1 MLSSLIT
8 LLLFILILGLIILIH
23 EFGHFIFAK
32 KAGIYVYEF
41 SLGFGPK
48 LFSFRR
54 KNDETEYM
62 IRLIPLGGYVA
73 LAGESYEEDEEKTKK
88 DEETDKKEEKKKKG
102 KKEEVK
108 EEIKV
113 PEDQKLYNKSF
124 IRQFSVMVAGV
135 FNNFLLG
142 LLLLFIIGL
151 AYGSSFSTN
160 ELTGLKEGYPLYD
173 IGARDGDKITKING
187 KDISDFDDVLTQIA
201 IAGEGKEITVTYVSN
216 GKENTN
222 KIKPTKVKEKDEEKY
237 FYGIATKT
245 IEETGPLAALKY
257 AFYKFKSIF
266 KQLIIIIIS
275 LFTGK
280 LSINSL
286 SGPVGIYQ
294 VVGMA
299 QSSMYSLL
307 YLTAYL
313 SINVGFMNILPFPAF
328 DGGRAFLLIIEK
340 ITRKKVPL
348 KVETI
353 INNIG
358 FILLMG
364 LMVYITIKDVLN
376 LF

>member
-1 MLSSLIT
+1 MLSNLIT
-8 LLLFILILGLIILIH
+8 LLIFLLILGLIIFIH

-32 KAGIYVYEF
+32 KAGIHVYEF

-48 LFSFRR
+48 LFSFHR

-62 IRLIPLGGYVA
+62 VKLIPLGGYVA
-73 LAGESYEEDEEKTKK
+73 LAGETYEEEEPDKK
-88 DEETDKKEEKKKKG
+88 DDKKDKKEDKKEEI
-102 KKEEVK
+102 V
-108 EEIKV
+108 V
-113 PEDQKLYNKSF
+113 PEDKKLYNKSF
-124 IRQFSVMVAGV
+124 LRQFSVMVAGV

-142 LLLLFIIGL
+142 LLLLFIMGL
-151 AYGSSFSTN
+151 CYGSEFSTN
-160 ELTGLKEGYPLYD
+160 ELEGLKEGYPLYEL
-173 IGARDGDKITKING
+173 GARDGDKIVSING
-187 KDISDFDDVLTQIA
+187 HKTNDMDDIQTRIA
-201 IAGEGKEITVTYVSN
+201 IAGGKATIDVTISKN
-216 GKENTN
+216 GKEENY
-222 KIKPTKVKEKDEEKY
+222 KVKPAYDKENDHYYYGISTKVHK
-237 FYGIATKT
+237 
-245 IEETGPLAALKY
+245 ETGVLSAIKY
-257 AFYKFKSIF
+257 AFVKFVSIF
-266 KQLIIIIIS
+266 KQLIIIIIC
-275 LFTGK
+275 LFTGQ
-280 LSINSL
+280 LGINSL

-299 QSSMYSLL
+299 KSSMYSLL
-307 YLTAYL
+307 WLTAYL

-340 ITRKKVPL
+340 ITKKKVPL

>member
-1 MLSSLIT
+1 MLSSLVT
-8 LLLFILILGLIILIH
+8 LLLFLLILGLIILIH

-73 LAGESYEEDEEKTKK
+73 LAGETYEEDEEP
-88 DEETDKKEEKKKKG
+88 DKKEEKKDKKG

-142 LLLLFIIGL
+142 LLLLFIMGL
-151 AYGSSFSTN
+151 CYGSEFSTN
-160 ELTGLKEGYPLYD
+160 ELEGMKEGYPLYEL
-173 IGARDGDKITKING
+173 GARDGDKIVSING
-187 KDISDFDDVLTQIA
+187 HETNDMDDIQTRVA
-201 IAGEGKEITVTYVSN
+201 IAGGKATLDITISHEGKEQTYKVKPAYD
-216 GKENTN
+216 KESDSHYYG
-222 KIKPTKVKEKDEEKY
+222 ISTKVKK
-237 FYGIATKT
+237 
-245 IEETGPLAALKY
+245 ETGVVAAIKY
-257 AFYKFKSIF
+257 AFVKFVSIF
-266 KQLIIIIIS
+266 KQLIIIIIC
-275 LFTGK
+275 LFTGQ
-280 LSINSL
+280 LSINNL

-299 QSSMYSLL
+299 KSSMYSLL

>member
-1 MLSSLIT
+1 MTLI
-8 LLLFILILGLIILIH
+8 LFILILGLIIFIH

-48 LFSFRR
+48 LFSFKR

-62 IRLIPLGGYVA
+62 VRLIPLGGYVA
-73 LAGESYEEDEEKTKK
+73 LAGESDDEDEDRE
-88 DEETDKKEEKKKKG
+88 
-102 KKEEVK
+102 
-108 EEIKV
+108 KV
-113 PEDQKLYNKSF
+113 PEDKKLYNKGF
-124 IRQFSVMVAGV
+124 LRQFSVMVAGV

-151 AYGSSFSTN
+151 FYGSTFSTN
-160 ELTGLKEGYPLYD
+160 ELIELKEGYPLYEV
-173 IGARDGDKITKING
+173 GARNGDKITKVNG
-187 KDISDFDDVLTQIA
+187 KDTSDFDDILTQIA
-201 IAGEGKEITVTYVSN
+201 IAGEGKEISVTVSSDKN
-216 GKENTN
+216 ENTY
-222 KIKPTKVKEKDEEKY
+222 KVKPTYDKKEEKY

-245 IEETGPLAALKY
+245 INKSGPLAALEY

-280 LSINSL
+280 LGINSL

-294 VVGMA
+294 VVGIA
-299 QSSMYSLL
+299 KSSVESLL

-353 INNIG
+353 INNVG
-358 FILLMG
+358 FVLLMG